1 MNSSF
6 QVDHMN
12 QENLGIPIKHVY
24 DSMSR
29 QKGKSLHPENRHMP
43 ACHER
48 KEILGTLLKKMY
60 ASKFQK
66 KRKPMNSS

>member
-1 MNSSF
+1 
-6 QVDHMN
+6 
-12 QENLGIPIKHVY
+12 
-24 DSMSR
+24 
-29 QKGKSLHPENRHMP
+29 MP

-66 KRKPMNSS
+66 KRKPMNSSQNRYMIASPERKENQKQIIKKGKPKTDQKVKKFK